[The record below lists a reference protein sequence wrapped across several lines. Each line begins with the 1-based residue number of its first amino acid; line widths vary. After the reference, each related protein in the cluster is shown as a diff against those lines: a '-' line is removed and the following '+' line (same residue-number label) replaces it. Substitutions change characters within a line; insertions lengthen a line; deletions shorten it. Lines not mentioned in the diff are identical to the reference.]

1 MDYPKTLERFS
12 QVSRL
17 IEGFESPFGMEL
29 LATVHWVADR
39 QGAKTVGHAVEKV
52 HAWNARKT
60 MFTPYQIQAAW
71 DRLDRL
77 GWIDGPP
84 HADGHL

>member
-1 MDYPKTLERFS
+1 M

-17 IEGFESPFGMEL
+17 IEGFESPYGLEL

-39 QGAKTVGHAVEKV
+39 QGAKTVDQAVEKV
-52 HAWNARKT
+52 HGWNTRKM
-60 MFTPYQIQAAW
+60 MFSPHQIQAAW

-77 GWIDGPP
+77 GWLKGPA
-84 HADGHL
+84 HAGGHQG